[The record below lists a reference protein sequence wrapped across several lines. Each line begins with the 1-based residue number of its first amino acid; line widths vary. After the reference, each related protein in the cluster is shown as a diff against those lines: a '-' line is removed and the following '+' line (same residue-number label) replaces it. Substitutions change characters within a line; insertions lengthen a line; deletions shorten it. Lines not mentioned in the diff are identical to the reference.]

1 MRKSKT
7 SWAWTPRTL
16 SSKPVKCNIS
26 TAVCPATSSWVA
38 TSSRSTTRAGTSRK
52 DFVKPVKKP
61 GTDGKPETSYVG
73 GLYAFKLPEDGT
85 PIEKAAMKAQ
95 RVRARKTALPE
106 NGDAGNFILN
116 GLGPIN
122 GAPYADPSVTDD
134 GNSSGIDRRYQAAV
148 IQTDVVLN
156 KKGWHYPQSR
166 FITLWEDVEPTV
178 SRTIE
183 PPSPSSFERPPMTP
197 TELWHTNLV
206 PNYYE
211 LDDFQVR
218 TPTDVIGQHIHLVKF
233 DVTSSDGGAN
243 GWNYEDGTF
252 GPSGSAR
259 AYPCD
264 HRTWADS
271 LGLIR
276 APALSTKPCRKRVA
290 VWPNKYAYPPR
301 GKTGDDENGLFGPP
315 PAGQNW
321 EGAMTT
327 IQRWAIDP
335 LLNWQGHDR
344 TLRTVFTHDHMG
356 PSTHQQVGLYAGV
369 LVEPQGSQWYLSDG
383 VPMNTH
389 ANGGPT
395 SWQAMIVTANPEG
408 LAPRIRDRSA
418 DIALGLYRRQQ
429 D

>member
-1 MRKSKT
+1 MQYLDGGL
-7 SWAWTPRTL
+7 PRHL
-16 SSKPVKCNIS
+16 VLGGDIVSMYN
-26 TAVCPATSSWVA
+26 
-38 TSSRSTTRAGTSRK
+38 TRWDFSK
-52 DFVKPVKKP
+52 DFVKTVKAAGP
-61 GTDGKPETSYVG
+61 DGKDSHIG
-73 GLYAFKLPEDGT
+73 GLYAFQLPEEGT
-85 PIEKAAMKAQ
+85 PIERAAMKAHGI
-95 RVRARKTALPE
+95 RAHATALPE

-148 IQTDVVLN
+148 VQTDVVLN

-166 FITLWEDVEPTV
+166 FITLWEDVAPTIGNDRAPEPFFI
-178 SRTIE
+178 RTA
-183 PPSPSSFERPPMTP
+183 TNDA

-252 GPSGSAR
+252 GPSEVRERIHAITNAGGLFGFD
-259 AYPCD
+259 P
-264 HRTWADS
+264 RTDFVDVDKAKQK
-271 LGLIR
+271 
-276 APALSTKPCRKRVA
+276 AVA
-290 VWPNKYAYPPR
+290 VWKNKYAYPKR
-301 GKTGDDENGLFGPP
+301 GNVGDDDNGLFGPP
-315 PAGQNW
+315 PAGQDW

-344 TLRTVFTHDHMG
+344 TLRTVFTHDHLG

-369 LVEPQGSQWYLSDG
+369 LVEPQGSQWYLPDG
-383 VPMNTH
+383 VPMYTRPM
-389 ANGGPT
+389 AVLRAGRP
-395 SWQAMIVTANPEG
+395 
-408 LAPRIRDRSA
+408 
-418 DIALGLYRRQQ
+418 
-429 D
+429 